1 LAGNI
6 IVSDICDCAVIMCRL
21 WTLSCTMHFLSGVI
35 CCLDIVTMETLHLL
49 PVSWLNVD
57 YLTVKL
63 SLTLWCPLLPY
74 GYSYKASCARPD

>member
-1 LAGNI
+1 
-6 IVSDICDCAVIMCRL
+6 
-21 WTLSCTMHFLSGVI
+21 MHFLSEVI

-63 SLTLWCPLLPY
+63 SLTL
-74 GYSYKASCARPD
+74 